1 MYKGTKETKGLIRV
15 RTFARAVK
23 TVMAERKVLSA
34 LAVRH
39 L

>member
-1 MYKGTKETKGLIRV
+1 MYKGTKETRGAIRV
-15 RTFARAVK
+15 RVFAGAVK
-23 TVMAERKVLSA
+23 TVLAERKVLPA